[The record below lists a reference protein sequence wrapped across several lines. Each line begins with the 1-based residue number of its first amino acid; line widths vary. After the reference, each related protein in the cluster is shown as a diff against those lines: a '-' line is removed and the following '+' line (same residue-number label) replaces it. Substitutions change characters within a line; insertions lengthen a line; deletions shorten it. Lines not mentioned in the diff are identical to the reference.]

1 MAEHLHSFEVPQ
13 NDSLTYDE
21 EIDDL
26 FNEIVGRI
34 KTGET
39 VLYARVEDSTV
50 VDVFKYKKYQ
60 GCIQL
65 IDTESSLYRAFRSD
79 PSRPELDHEC
89 ITSIP
94 VTFEEAT
101 RAILS
106 AIVEE

>member
-1 MAEHLHSFEVPQ
+1 MTEHLHSFEVPQ
-13 NDSLTYDE
+13 NDALTYDE
-21 EIDDL
+21 ENDDL
-26 FNEIVGRI
+26 FNDIIGRI

-39 VLYARVEDSTV
+39 VLYARIEDPNV
-50 VDVFKYKKYQ
+50 IDVFKYKKYQ

-65 IDTESSLYRAFRSD
+65 IETQSSLYCAFRSD
-79 PSRPELDHEC
+79 PSRPELEHEC
-89 ITSIP
+89 ITSNP